1 MTSFL
6 FTPSG
11 AGLEREV
18 ARRVARDPSQMQT
31 DFSDVFSA
39 NWDTA
44 SYEDVSFGI
53 ARKEQEYSLN
63 SLSQLSEVDSE
74 FKHLD
79 IAPMGVAVGMNL
91 FKERSE
97 RIAELA
103 EQYPE
108 RGILTW
114 EQVQE
119 KVKTEAQE
127 LRERAEIAAANAPPG
142 QRLAGQFLGMGSAI
156 MTQDPLVLATLPF
169 GAKARGLTVAG
180 RIMSAMGREAAMFG
194 GIEGVAIQ
202 PHIYL
207 QKRRIDSPYTVQDAV
222 IAVLAVSGGSA
233 LFRGLGQSGKE
244 GFDAIRG
251 TMEGKMYREMLR
263 DQADRIRARGGAGD
277 RVDAELVDD
286 YTDTLETTPRAPR
299 EIDQETGQD
308 FYNQQRDSIQ
318 SEPLEE
324 ETHRLNMD
332 QARDDLSDGRITEV
346 EMETDPFEYL
356 AKDIPLEKVSPR
368 GIQVD
373 AKRFQFKEGGD
384 ELGVTT
390 RLKGVEQ
397 WNSFASGKIVV
408 YEQVNGARFIVD
420 GHQRLALAKRLDN
433 DQIELDA
440 YVLKEADGV
449 GVPFARM
456 LAAIKNIGEGTG
468 TAIDTARIFKE
479 MGSEAVSQLT
489 HLPMESALVR
499 NARALANLEPEAF
512 AYVAN
517 TLDPD
522 QYGRAAIVGEL
533 IQAGPEQLA
542 AIRALLTAKPDNLL
556 QARLIVEQI
565 KAAGFQTTE
574 TMDLFGGQTIS
585 ETLFKERAQVLNNAI
600 TRLKKDKATFRTL
613 VEKEA
618 EISGA
623 GNVLERQSNLERLG
637 EDEETIQTVSRL
649 ANTAGPISDA
659 LNEAA
664 RRIKDGERVDGVTG
678 DFLAAAR
685 RRAVTSDRVGT
696 EAGDVRR
703 GEQEA
708 APADNRQEIDRATKE
723 YVSDTRALLP
733 DDPEIDELAA
743 DEARRVADIL
753 ERNPDLEIPVE
764 IRVDADG
771 KEIPET
777 RKASDVYDDLV
788 EEDTR
793 TTDMFTCMTG
803 GGRA

>member
-18 ARRVARDPSQMQT
+18 ARRVARDSSQMQT

-39 NWDTA
+39 YWDTA

-74 FKHLD
+74 FEHLD

-127 LRERAEIAAANAPPG
+127 LRERAEIAAANAPSG

-169 GAKARGLTVAG
+169 GAQARGVTVAG

-251 TMEGKMYREMLR
+251 TMEGEMYRGMLR
-263 DQADRIRARGGAGD
+263 DQADRIRAQGGTDD
-277 RVDAELVDD
+277 RAKADMVHD
-286 YTDTLETTPRAPR
+286 YVDTLEATPRAP
-299 EIDQETGQD
+299 DSETTT
-308 FYNQQRDSIQ
+308 
-318 SEPLEE
+318 PLEE
-324 ETHRLNMD
+324 ETHRLNTD
-332 QARDDLSDGRITEV
+332 QAREDLSDGRITEV
-346 EMETDPFEYL
+346 EMETDLFKYL
-356 AKDIPLEKVSPR
+356 AKDIPFEKVSPR
-368 GIQVD
+368 AIQVD
-373 AKRFQFKEGGD
+373 AKRFQFKEGSD

-397 WNSFASGKIVV
+397 WNNLASGKIIV
-408 YEQVNGARFIVD
+408 YEQVDGARFIVD

-449 GVPFARM
+449 SVPFARM

-499 NARALANLEPEAF
+499 NARSLANLEPEAF

-522 QYGRAAIVGEL
+522 QYNRAAIVGEL

-542 AIRALLTAKPDNLL
+542 AIRALLAAKPDNLL

-600 TRLKKDKATFRTL
+600 TGLKKDKATFRTL

-623 GNVLERQSNLERLG
+623 GNVLERQSNLERLS
-637 EDEETIQTVSRL
+637 EDEETIQTLARL

-664 RRIKDGERVDGVTG
+664 RRIKDGERVDGVTR

-685 RRAVTSDRVGT
+685 RRAVASDRVGT

-708 APADNRQEIDRATKE
+708 APADNRQEVDRATKE

-733 DDPEIDELAA
+733 DDPEIEELAA

-753 ERNPDLEIPVE
+753 ARNPDLEIPVE

>member
-39 NWDTA
+39 YWDTA
-44 SYEDVSFGI
+44 SYEDVSFSI

-127 LRERAEIAAANAPPG
+127 LRERAEIAAANAPSG

-156 MTQDPLVLATLPF
+156 MTQDPLVLATLPL
-169 GAKARGLTVAG
+169 APQARGATVAG

-194 GIEGVAIQ
+194 GIEAVAIQ

-251 TMEGKMYREMLR
+251 TMEGEMYRGMLR
-263 DQADRIRARGGAGD
+263 DQADRIRARGGADD
-277 RVDAELVDD
+277 RVKADVVDD
-286 YTDTLETTPRAPR
+286 YVDTLEATPRAP
-299 EIDQETGQD
+299 DSETTT
-308 FYNQQRDSIQ
+308 
-318 SEPLEE
+318 PLEE
-324 ETHRLNMD
+324 ETHRLNID
-332 QARDDLSDGRITEV
+332 EAKDDLSEGRITEV
-346 EMETDPFEYL
+346 EMETDLFEYL
-356 AKDIPLEKVSPR
+356 AKDIPFEKVSPR

-373 AKRFQFKEGGD
+373 AKRFQFKEGSD

-397 WNSFASGKIVV
+397 WNNLASGKVIV
-408 YEQVNGARFIVD
+408 YEQVDGARFIVD

-449 GVPFARM
+449 SVPFARM

-499 NARALANLEPEAF
+499 NARSLANLEPEAF

-542 AIRALLTAKPDNLL
+542 AIRALLAAKPDNLL

-623 GNVLERQSNLERLG
+623 GNVLERQSNLERLS
-637 EDEETIQTVSRL
+637 EDEETIQTLSRL

-685 RRAVTSDRVGT
+685 RRAVASDRVGT

-708 APADNRQEIDRATKE
+708 APADNRQEVDRATKE

-753 ERNPDLEIPVE
+753 ARNPDLEIPVE